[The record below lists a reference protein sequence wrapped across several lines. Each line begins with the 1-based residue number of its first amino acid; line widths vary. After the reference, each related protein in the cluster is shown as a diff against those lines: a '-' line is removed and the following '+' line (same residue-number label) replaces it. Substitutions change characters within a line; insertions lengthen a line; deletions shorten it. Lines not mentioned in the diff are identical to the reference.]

1 MTFTVSGLTLGHNYE
16 AQFFVNDSRLQGI
29 SRAETITGGSTLN
42 FNSTNAD
49 GGVGQYA
56 VGLFSSGTSSQA
68 TFTVTGTPGT
78 GTTQANAIQ
87 IRDLGPVP
95 VPEPSAWAVLGLGGL
110 LLGGLTVRA
119 RRRGA

>member
-68 TFTVTGTPGT
+68 TFTVTGTPST

-87 IRDLGPVP
+87 IRDLG
-95 VPEPSAWAVLGLGGL
+95 PEPSAWAVLGLGGL